1 MGLADAGR
9 SGASKRT
16 EKEIKSR
23 AHVPGAKKAVSPY
36 KKNMRWIFASLL
48 AYLIYLSF
56 AEYVTTYVDRQT
68 GIILH
73 AFLLLVLLFVSSL
86 LYYDKLL
93 SVFAMSLIVT
103 PLIRI
108 MSSSMPVNLL
118 NQQLLWFSLINF
130 PLLVMVFLLAGYQGL
145 TRQDIGLVFIS
156 QDSPDRKKAY
166 LIQYAIMLTGPV
178 FGVTEYYILRPNPVI
193 DSLSIAA
200 LLSSFLTFT
209 VFTGL
214 IEEVVFR
221 GVIQRNAQKVIGVFN
236 ALFFTAFLFAIMH
249 IGWQSSA
256 DIVFVFSVGFF
267 YGVIFYK
274 TKSLFGITISHGLT
288 NTVLFAVAPFFLK

>member
-9 SGASKRT
+9 SGAQKDMRKEAITRPTVKGAKRT
-16 EKEIKSR
+16 
-23 AHVPGAKKAVSPY
+23 VSPY
-36 KKNMRWIFASLL
+36 KKNMRWIYAGLIM
-48 AYLIYLSF
+48 YLIYLTI
-56 AEYVTTYVDRQT
+56 AEYTTTYVDRET

-73 AFLLLVLLFVSSL
+73 AFLLIVLLFVSSL

-156 QDSPDRKKAY
+156 PDSADKTKAY
-166 LIQYAIMLTGPV
+166 MFQLAIMLTGPV

-193 DSLSIAA
+193 DSLTLAA
-200 LLSSFLTFT
+200 LISSFLTFT

-221 GVIQRNAQKVIGVFN
+221 GVIQRNAEKVLSAFPAI
-236 ALFFTAFLFAIMH
+236 FFTAFLFAVMH
-249 IGWQSSA
+249 IGWQSYW
-256 DIVFVFSVGFF
+256 DLLFVFSVGFF

-274 TKSLFGITISHGLT
+274 TRSLFGVTISHGLT
-288 NTVLFAVAPFFLK
+288 NTILFSVAPFFLK